1 MRFLERHKVGIDLGT
16 ANTLVYMQGKGIV
29 YNEPT
34 VVAINDRVKR
44 AIAIGREAKKMLG
57 KTPPYVRAVRPLK
70 DGVITEVEEVEQML
84 HLIMQKIGVSRGIF
98 RPTVL
103 IAIPSGI
110 TLVEKRAVRDSLI
123 KAGARDVHFV
133 PQPVAA
139 AIGEDLPINLPHGN
153 MIIDIGGG
161 TTEVAVISLGGVVRC
176 TSVRTAGDE
185 MNEAIID
192 YLKSKYKL
200 SIGEITAEEIKI
212 KIGSAAPIDPEETI
226 EVKGL
231 DLSVNLPK
239 TITVNSKEIR
249 EALQKP
255 ISEIVSAVKKT
266 LEITPPQLAS
276 DIIETGITLVGG
288 GALLRGMDAALSRET
303 GLKIKRSKNPL
314 FSVINGIGKMLSN
327 FAKYRELVEKTS

>member
-1 MRFLERHKVGIDLGT
+1 MVRFFERHKVGIDLGT

-123 KAGARDVHFV
+123 KAGARVFILC
-133 PQPVAA
+133 P
-139 AIGEDLPINLPHGN
+139 
-153 MIIDIGGG
+153 
-161 TTEVAVISLGGVVRC
+161 SL
-176 TSVRTAGDE
+176 
-185 MNEAIID
+185 
-192 YLKSKYKL
+192 
-200 SIGEITAEEIKI
+200 
-212 KIGSAAPIDPEETI
+212 
-226 EVKGL
+226 
-231 DLSVNLPK
+231 
-239 TITVNSKEIR
+239 
-249 EALQKP
+249 LQQQ
-255 ISEIVSAVKKT
+255 S
-266 LEITPPQLAS
+266 
-276 DIIETGITLVGG
+276 
-288 GALLRGMDAALSRET
+288 
-303 GLKIKRSKNPL
+303 
-314 FSVINGIGKMLSN
+314 
-327 FAKYRELVEKTS
+327 EKTCP

>member
-1 MRFLERHKVGIDLGT
+1 M
-16 ANTLVYMQGKGIV
+16 
-29 YNEPT
+29 
-34 VVAINDRVKR
+34 
-44 AIAIGREAKKMLG
+44 
-57 KTPPYVRAVRPLK
+57 
-70 DGVITEVEEVEQML
+70 
-84 HLIMQKIGVSRGIF
+84 
-98 RPTVL
+98 
-103 IAIPSGI
+103 
-110 TLVEKRAVRDSLI
+110 
-123 KAGARDVHFV
+123 
-133 PQPVAA
+133 
-139 AIGEDLPINLPHGN
+139 
-153 MIIDIGGG
+153 
-161 TTEVAVISLGGVVRC
+161 
-176 TSVRTAGDE
+176 
-185 MNEAIID
+185 
-192 YLKSKYKL
+192 
-200 SIGEITAEEIKI
+200 EEIKI